1 MKLVRFS
8 LRYPQVAVVLSILA
22 FAVGVQALLTM
33 PRREDPKVPWLVA
46 LVIAQYP
53 GATAA
58 QVEEQV
64 TRRVEERL
72 FRFAEVNRAKTV
84 STSRNGL
91 MVIELWV
98 ADGIPPDPFWSK
110 LRHDMNEVGFMDLPK
125 GVLGPIVNSEFG
137 DVSAMLISVQGE
149 RYGPRELRD
158 YARRIEDNLRTLP
171 EVSKIKRTGEQEE
184 QIYVTST
191 MDRLTQFGITPLN
204 VIGALQQQNS

>member
-1 MKLVRFS
+1 MNLARFS
-8 LRYPQVAVVLSILA
+8 LRYPQVAIVLSAIA
-22 FAVGVQALLTM
+22 FVVGIQALLTM
-33 PRREDPKVPWLVA
+33 PRREDPKVPWRVA
-46 LVIAQYP
+46 LVIAAYP

-72 FRFAEVNRAKTV
+72 FRFAEVRRDKTV

-91 MVIELWV
+91 MVIEVWV
-98 ADGIPPDPFWSK
+98 GDKVVPELFWSK

-137 DVSAMLISVQGE
+137 DVSAMLIAVQGE
-149 RYGPRELRD
+149 RYGAQELRD

-171 EVSKIKRTGEQEE
+171 QMSKIKRSGE
-184 QIYVTST
+184 
-191 MDRLTQFGITPLN
+191 
-204 VIGALQQQNS
+204 